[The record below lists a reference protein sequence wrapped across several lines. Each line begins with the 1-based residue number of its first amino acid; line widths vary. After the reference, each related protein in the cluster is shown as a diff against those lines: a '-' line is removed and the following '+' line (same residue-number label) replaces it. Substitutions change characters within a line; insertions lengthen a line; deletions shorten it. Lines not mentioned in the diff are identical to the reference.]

1 MPGSLDFLNVPQR
14 SVKPR
19 DVGLTLTRDQ
29 GFSPAQVD
37 DLMGAFGQFV
47 DYAKIK
53 QFELFY
59 QPTDFTRRKIANYRK
74 HAVKTF
80 CGGTVVEA
88 AIIRNEV
95 DRTLRTLKD
104 IGLEAIELS
113 DNIVDL
119 DLKAKVELSKRAVGA
134 GFEVLFEYGK
144 KYDEDPIDVSTA
156 VREIEALLKA
166 GSKRIILERSQL
178 DATLGPKGELPTA
191 GRMRELVDR
200 LGMSVLVFEAE
211 TAPHMLY
218 LLRTFGPDVNLGPN
232 ISAEY
237 VASNLEPAR
246 CGLGRAEGYSFFER
260 LRASRM

>member
-14 SVKPR
+14 STKPR
-19 DVGLTLTRDQ
+19 EVGLTLTRDQ
-29 GFSPAQVD
+29 GFSAAQVD
-37 DLMGAFGQFV
+37 DLMATFGQFI

-59 QPTDFTRRKIANYRK
+59 QPTELTRAKVANYKK

-88 AIIRNEV
+88 AIIRDEV
-95 DRTLRTLKD
+95 DKTLRTLKG

-113 DNIVDL
+113 DNIVEL
-119 DLKAKVELSKRAVGA
+119 DLKAKVELAKKAVGV

-144 KYDEDPIDVSTA
+144 KYDNEPIDVNA
-156 VREIEALLKA
+156 AAKEIETLIKA
-166 GSKRIILERSQL
+166 GSRRIILERSQL
-178 DATLGPKGELPTA
+178 DATLGQKGELPTA

-200 LGMSVLVFEAE
+200 IGMSPLIFEAE

-218 LLRTFGPDVNLGPN
+218 LLHTFGPDVNLGPN

-246 CGLGRAEGYSFFER
+246 CGLGRAEGYSFFKK
-260 LRASRM
+260 LRK